1 MRDLPDIGRYAS
13 ALMSSLYIGRDYG
26 GVFQQFRDEQ
36 SLGNGMFDRGKP
48 TQEKQ
53 FAIIPKHFVNLKTLA
68 RIKYFGVVR
77 VAIVPADSQ
86 SSVTGM
92 SPR

>member
-1 MRDLPDIGRYAS
+1 
-13 ALMSSLYIGRDYG
+13 
-26 GVFQQFRDEQ
+26 
-36 SLGNGMFDRGKP
+36 MFDRGKP

>member
-1 MRDLPDIGRYAS
+1 
-13 ALMSSLYIGRDYG
+13 
-26 GVFQQFRDEQ
+26 
-36 SLGNGMFDRGKP
+36 MFGRGKP

-53 FAIIPKHFVNLKTLA
+53 FAIIPRNFVNLKTLA

-86 SSVTGM
+86 SSVTRL
-92 SPR
+92 SSR